1 MKLTPDRLAAHL
13 EKPLNALYVAH
24 GDEPLLVAEAGDA
37 IRAAARAQGF
47 DERDILVSGPGFGW
61 EALFEATGNLSLF
74 ASRKLID
81 LRVPNGKP
89 GKDGGDALKRLAESS
104 ATVADDVITLVTL
117 PELDWATR
125 KSAWFTALGKHGVLI
140 ECNAPPREQL
150 PRWLATRLAAQ
161 QQTAAPEALA
171 FIAEH
176 VEGNLLAAHQE
187 IRKLSLLHPPG
198 ALDTEAVRDAV
209 LDVAR
214 YSVDGLRN
222 ALLEGDAARCSRL
235 LEGLE
240 GEGTAP
246 PLVLWTLANEIRTLA
261 RLHAAQAGGQA
272 AGRRAQI
279 RARVRRRSPPQGA
292 AGTDTSFATKTARR
306 TRSRGA
312 HRSCHQGVGARRS
325 MGRVPAPDA
334 APVHH
339 GATLMSPERGARRI
353 LPR

>member
-13 EKPLNALYVAH
+13 AKPLNALYVAH

-37 IRAAARAQGF
+37 IRAAARSQGF
-47 DERDILVSGPGFGW
+47 DEREILVSGPGFGW

-81 LRVPNGKP
+81 LRIPNGKP

-104 ATVADDVITLVTL
+104 AAVADDVITLVTL

-125 KSAWFTALGKHGVLI
+125 KTAWFTALGKHGVLI
-140 ECNAPPREQL
+140 ECNAPPRTQL
-150 PRWLATRLAAQ
+150 PAWLAMRLEAQ
-161 QQTAAPEALA
+161 QQSASPEALA
-171 FIAEH
+171 FIADH

-187 IRKLSLLHPPG
+187 LRKLALLHPPG
-198 ALDTEAVRDAV
+198 ALDTGAVRDAV

-214 YSVDGLRN
+214 YSVDGLRT

-261 RLHAAQAGGQA
+261 RLQAARAGGQA
-272 AGRRAQI
+272 LAGALKAERVFDDAHRRNVQQALT
-279 RARVRRRSPPQGA
+279 RLSPPALRAALAHAARIDRVIKGLARGA
-292 AGTDTSFATKTARR
+292 VWDEFLRLALRLCSTARR
-306 TRSRGA
+306 
-312 HRSCHQGVGARRS
+312 
-325 MGRVPAPDA
+325 
-334 APVHH
+334 
-339 GATLMSPERGARRI
+339 
-353 LPR
+353 